1 MIPLPSRGGASGRET
16 AGKFKE
22 RAMGPLAGI
31 RVVEFEG
38 IGPAPYCGMLISDL
52 GCDVIRIA
60 RPHADR
66 GPLIPKSGN
75 DPIDRGRSTVTL
87 DLKTDDGREEA
98 LALLDRADALV
109 EGLRPGVME
118 RLGLGPEVVLR
129 RNPRLVY
136 GRITGWGQEGPWAR
150 TAGHDLTYIALSG
163 ALAAMGEPGR
173 PPVPPLNLI
182 GDYGGG
188 GLFAAFGILAALL
201 HAGRTGKGQV
211 VDAAMID
218 GAASQMTMIYGML
231 AAGRWSPERGWNLL
245 DGGAPFYRCYE
256 CADGRFLAVGAIEP
270 QFFRAMM
277 TGLGLDP
284 DAWDQADRA
293 AWPTLARK
301 IAAVVAREPRDHW
314 AKLFDGTDACVAP
327 VLTMAEAPHH
337 PHNQAR
343 RAFLDNPAQPAPAPR
358 FSDTRPAVAPSER
371 MGAADALARW
381 RERD

>member
-1 MIPLPSRGGASGRET
+1 
-16 AGKFKE
+16 
-22 RAMGPLAGI
+22 MGPLAGI

-38 IGPAPYCGMLISDL
+38 IGPAPYCGMLLADL
-52 GCDVIRIA
+52 GAEIVRVA
-60 RPHADR
+60 RPHAER
-66 GPLIPKSGN
+66 GPLIPKSGE
-75 DPIDRGRSTVTL
+75 DPIDRGRTNVVL
-87 DLKTDDGREEA
+87 DLKTGEGRDGA

-118 RLGLGPEVVLR
+118 RLGLGPDTVLG

-150 TAGHDLTYIALSG
+150 AAGHDLSYIALSG

-173 PPVPPLNLI
+173 PPVPPLNLV

-188 GLFAAFGILAALL
+188 GLFAAFGIVSALV

-231 AAGRWSPERGWNLL
+231 AAGRWTPERGSNLL

-256 CADGRFLAVGAIEP
+256 CSDGRFLAVAAIEP

-277 TGLGLDP
+277 QGLGLDP
-284 DAWDQADRA
+284 AAWDQADRA
-293 AWPTLARK
+293 QWPALAGE
-301 IAAVVAREPRDHW
+301 IAAVVARETRDHW
-314 AKLFDGTDACVAP
+314 AAVFDGTDACVAP
-327 VLTMAEAPHH
+327 VLSMAEAPGH
-337 PHNQAR
+337 PHNRAR
-343 RAFLDNPAQPAPAPR
+343 AAFLDDPPQPAPAPR
-358 FSDTRPAVAPSER
+358 FSQTPQGVGQSRRADVAAV
-371 MGAADALARW
+371 LARW
-381 RERD
+381 GERG